1 MNACFSPGIPAPEGV
16 SPRPAA
22 AARSTRFRAAR
33 RAALCAG
40 AALLVAPAAWA
51 FNPPASITID
61 GGPLGPLNLSGGA
74 DGYGYVLSG
83 TGSDTSPGLLGTD
96 KTAGAEF
103 LNGEIMLSKTTGLV
117 QFALEAAAI
126 NSLTLGTKPG
136 SPSIQTFST
145 GPIRTA
151 SITLAPVAG
160 LTISAGQLGSLEGY
174 ESGLDWNNAN
184 LLNTDIFYVQN
195 SQSVGVSASYTL
207 GPVAATVMFGDGFDT
222 NQWNFL
228 QWLVTY
234 TVNSNNAVSFYGG
247 ANLGTTGLGA
257 HIYGSATTPWNQ
269 SFVGSYGSNYVN
281 STMFGGYYSFT
292 AGNLTLVPEVQYVY
306 SKPNASVGIPTFTS
320 NFGAALFANYQFGKS
335 PYSIGGWVQYFTSNG
350 RNNWFLNPGAEGV
363 GLSITPTWQG
373 KNLFVRG
380 DFGYIH
386 LTNIGRSDQ
395 GAVGYGSGLNGRD
408 QVTAVLEAGV
418 LF

>member
-1 MNACFSPGIPAPEGV
+1 MTQGTRLRPGLLRGMLGASTMLSAALFGAIPA
-16 SPRPAA
+16 AH
-22 AARSTRFRAAR
+22 
-33 RAALCAG
+33 
-40 AALLVAPAAWA
+40 A
-51 FNPPASITID
+51 FNPPTPITID

-74 DGYGYVLSG
+74 DGYGYLVSG

-126 NSLTLGTKPG
+126 NALTLGTKPG
-136 SPSIQTFST
+136 APSIQTFST

-151 SITLAPVAG
+151 TITLAPLPG
-160 LTISAGQLGSLEGY
+160 LTISAGQMASLEGY
-174 ESGLDWNNAN
+174 ESGLDWGNAN
-184 LLNTDIFYVQN
+184 LLNTDLFYVEN

-234 TVNSNNAVSFYGG
+234 TVNSNNAVSFFGG
-247 ANLGTTGLGA
+247 TNLGSTGLGA
-257 HIYGSATTPWNQ
+257 HIYGSATTPWDK
-269 SFVGSYGSNYVN
+269 SFVAGYGSNYVN

-306 SKPNASVGIPTFTS
+306 AKPNSSVGIPSYTS

-335 PYSIGGWVQYFTSNG
+335 PYSLGAWVQYFTSNG
-350 RNNWFLNPGAEGV
+350 PSNWFLNPGAEGV

-373 KNLFVRG
+373 KNLFVRA
-380 DFGYIH
+380 DLGYIH
-386 LTNIGRSDQ
+386 LTNIGRTDM
-395 GAVGYGSGLNGRD
+395 GAVGYGSGLTGRD